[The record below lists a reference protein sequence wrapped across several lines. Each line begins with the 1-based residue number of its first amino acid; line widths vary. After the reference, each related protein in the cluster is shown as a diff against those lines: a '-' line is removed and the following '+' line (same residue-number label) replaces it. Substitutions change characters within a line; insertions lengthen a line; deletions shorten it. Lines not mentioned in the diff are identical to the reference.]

1 MAMAFL
7 WAGGKENEQHCYTD
21 CPLAVPPWGSGAQGT
36 RFLID
41 WIILACRAAWPSEGA
56 PLDMW
61 DAGSQ

>member
-1 MAMAFL
+1 MSNIATQTASGSTSMGL
-7 WAGGKENEQHCYTD
+7 
-21 CPLAVPPWGSGAQGT
+21 WGSST
-36 RFLID
+36 RVLID